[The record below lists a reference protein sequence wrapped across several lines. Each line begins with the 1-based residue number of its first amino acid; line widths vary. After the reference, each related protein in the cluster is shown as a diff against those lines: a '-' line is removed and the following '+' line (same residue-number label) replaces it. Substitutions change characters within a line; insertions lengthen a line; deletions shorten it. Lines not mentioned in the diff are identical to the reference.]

1 MLQEEPWSR
10 ESGGRKPQEPLAG
23 SQRPQDPGSDWQGRW
38 SLCRNSRQP
47 RPPCPPPLPLQSRPA
62 HLTAIPHWLLSAP
75 VLYLG
80 FSLPGK
86 PHTAA
91 SFLFTS
97 QRQCHW
103 RREAS
108 LHLPCVPMYKAGIP
122 FPLDHVTMSTFLE
135 ALTTLPN
142 SLFTLLCTGL
152 WSVSRLEW
160 TLGCL
165 SWPLLYPWHLEQRWH
180 IAGIQ
185 QLWAD

>member
-23 SQRPQDPGSDWQGRW
+23 SQRPQDPGSDWQGRR

-62 HLTAIPHWLLSAP
+62 HLTAIPHWLLSVP

-108 LHLPCVPMYKAGIP
+108 LRLPCVPIYKAASPSPSI
-122 FPLDHVTMSTFLE
+122 
-135 ALTTLPN
+135 TLPCPLSSKP
-142 SLFTLLCTGL
+142 SLLSQILFLLFCALVCGL
-152 WSVSRLEW
+152 S
-160 TLGCL
+160 
-165 SWPLLYPWHLEQRWH
+165 P
-180 IAGIQ
+180 
-185 QLWAD
+185 D